1 MDIRIIETIIAV
13 ASFFILRF
21 VTIKLLAK
29 VQKKHNYP
37 KYRIRPIFKFINLF
51 IFTTLVI
58 VIIAIWG
65 VLAMLS
71 ANPRNYL

>member
-51 IFTTLVI
+51 FL
-58 VIIAIWG
+58 
-65 VLAMLS
+65 
-71 ANPRNYL
+71 